1 MLGKIHSK
9 GISRYRLNHIYKL
22 YNIIKIHRII
32 LNSIFSLR
40 SNGINHEDD
49 LIELTEGQLE
59 YMGIGVIER
68 RKVLARTDS
77 LRLVLL
83 HIITC
88 ISIMTFVYGY

>member
-1 MLGKIHSK
+1 MILIYD
-9 GISRYRLNHIYKL
+9 ILYIYKIEKNVNL
-22 YNIIKIHRII
+22 F
-32 LNSIFSLR
+32 LSLR

>member
-1 MLGKIHSK
+1 M
-9 GISRYRLNHIYKL
+9 IY
-22 YNIIKIHRII
+22 IIKHRII
-32 LNSIFSLR
+32 FNSIFSLR

>member
-1 MLGKIHSK
+1 M
-9 GISRYRLNHIYKL
+9 IY
-22 YNIIKIHRII
+22 IIKIHRII
-32 LNSIFSLR
+32 FNSIFSLR